1 MTLRNMSRRF
11 ARLVPRNLPILFVAS
26 SFVVLVCI
34 SLVSVEVWLT
44 WRARDIQ
51 LQESAVSTANLA
63 EAVAQHA
70 YDTIKEAD
78 TVLIGL
84 VERLER
90 EPAAQLDIERL
101 HRLLEHRVAELPQLH
116 GLFVY
121 DENGGW
127 LVNSQPILL
136 KNQNNSDREYFKFHR
151 DHSDRGVHIG
161 PPVRSKSTG
170 EWIVTVSRRFNQ
182 PDGKFGGVV
191 LATINMKY
199 FNQFFERFNIGR
211 DGAIYL
217 ALDNGTMLVRRP
229 FNEKSLGRDISK
241 LPLFRDYL
249 PKATAGTQTF
259 TSGQDGV
266 TRINSYQR
274 LEQYPLVVSAAFSKD
289 EILAR
294 WRADAYVNGAA
305 VAILT
310 LGIALLGFRLVR
322 QIQLRVQAETEL
334 VNARSSLEMLNKAL
348 EKLAMQDGLTGLA
361 NRRQFDVSLN
371 IEFARAMRNASSLAL
386 IMIDVDCFKQYND
399 TYGHAAGDEC
409 LKAIG
414 KALRDTPRRTG
425 DLAARYGGEE
435 LAVLLPGADV
445 AGALNVAEKIRAA
458 VESLQLTHIANG
470 KGIVTVSAG
479 VHAVEPQGANGA
491 AIDLVVAADKAL
503 YQAKANGRNRVCSL
517 TSNVALPLQAVA
529 GPGVPCVMDEAQL
542 HL

>member
-11 ARLVPRNLPILFVAS
+11 ARLVPRNLSILFVAS
-26 SFVVLVCI
+26 SFVVLVCV
-34 SLVSVEVWLT
+34 SLLSVEVWLT
-44 WRARDIQ
+44 LRARAIQ
-51 LQESAVSTANLA
+51 LEESAVSTANLA

-249 PKATAGTQTF
+249 PKARAGTQTF

-435 LAVLLPGADV
+435 MAVLLPGADV
-445 AGALNVAEKIRAA
+445 AGAWIVAEKIRAA

-479 VHAVEPQGANGA
+479 VHAVEPQGSNGV
-491 AIDLVVAADKAL
+491 AIDLVIAADKAL
-503 YQAKANGRNRVCSL
+503 YQAKANGRNRVCSA
-517 TSNVALPLQAVA
+517 TPNVALPLQAVA
-529 GPGVPCVMDEAQL
+529 GPGVPRVMDEAQL

>member
-11 ARLVPRNLPILFVAS
+11 ARLVPRNLPIMFVAT
-26 SFVVLVCI
+26 SFVVLVCV

-90 EPAAQLDIERL
+90 EPAAQLDLDRI
-101 HRLLEHRVAELPQLH
+101 HRLLGHRVAELPQLH

-151 DHSDRGVHIG
+151 DHPDLGVHIG

-170 EWIVTVSRRFNQ
+170 VWIVTVSRRFNQ

-199 FNQFFERFNIGR
+199 FNEFFGRFNIGR
-211 DGAIYL
+211 DGAIFL

-229 FNEKSLGRDISK
+229 FSEKSLGRDISK
-241 LPLFRDYL
+241 LPLFREYL
-249 PKATAGTQTF
+249 PKAPAGTHTY

-266 TRINSYQR
+266 TRINSYRR
-274 LEQYPLVVSAAFSKD
+274 LAQYPLVVSAALSED

-294 WRADAYVNGAA
+294 WRADASVNGAA

>member
-1 MTLRNMSRRF
+1 MTLRNISKRF
-11 ARLVPRNLPILFVAS
+11 AQLVPHNLPLMFVAT
-26 SFVVLVCI
+26 SFVVLVCV

-44 WRARDIQ
+44 WRARTIQ
-51 LQESAVSTANLA
+51 LQESEISAANLA
-63 EAVAQHA
+63 ESVAQHA

-90 EPAAQLDIERL
+90 EPGPQLDLDRI
-101 HRLLEHRVAELPQLH
+101 HRLLEFRVAELPQLH

-127 LVNSQPILL
+127 LVNSQPVML

-151 DHSDRGVHIG
+151 DHPDRGVHIG

-170 EWIVTVSRRFNQ
+170 EWIVTVSRRFNL

-199 FNQFFERFNIGR
+199 FVQFFERFNIGR
-211 DGAIYL
+211 NGAILL
-217 ALDNGTMLVRRP
+217 ALDNGIMLVRRP

-241 LPLFRDYL
+241 LPLFGEYL
-249 PKATAGTQTF
+249 PKAPTGTVTY

-266 TRINSYQR
+266 TRINSYRR
-274 LEQYPLVVSAAFSKD
+274 LAQYPLVVSAALSED

-294 WRADAYVNGAA
+294 WRSDTFVNGSAA
-305 VAILT
+305 AILT
-310 LGIALLGFRLVR
+310 LGIALLGFRLVK
-322 QIQLRVQAETEL
+322 QIQLRIRAETEL

-371 IEFARAMRNASSLAL
+371 TEFSRAMRNASSLAL
-386 IMIDVDCFKQYND
+386 IMIDVDHFKQYND

-414 KALRDTPRRTG
+414 KAVRDTPRRTG

-445 AGALNVAEKIRAA
+445 AGALLVAEKIRAA
-458 VESLQLTHIANG
+458 VEGLRLTHIANG
-470 KGIVTVSAG
+470 KGIVTISAG
-479 VHAVEPQGANGA
+479 VHAVVPQGSNGA
-491 AIDLVVAADKAL
+491 AVDLVVAADKAL
-503 YQAKANGRNRVCSL
+503 YQAKANGRNRVCSAAP
-517 TSNVALPLQAVA
+517 NAALPPQAAA
-529 GPGVPCVMDEAQL
+529 GRVVPCVMDEAQL
-542 HL
+542 PL

>member
-1 MTLRNMSRRF
+1 MTLRNISKRL
-11 ARLVPRNLPILFVAS
+11 ARLVPHHLPLMFVAT
-26 SFVVLVCI
+26 SFVILVCV
-34 SLVSVEVWLT
+34 SLVTVEVWLT
-44 WRARDIQ
+44 WRARTVQ
-51 LQESAVSTANLA
+51 LHESEVATANLA

-90 EPAAQLDIERL
+90 EPAPQIDLDRI
-101 HRLLEHRVAELPQLH
+101 HRLLELRVAELPQLH
-116 GLFVY
+116 GIFVY
-121 DENGGW
+121 DETGGW
-127 LVNSQPILL
+127 LVNSQPVLL

-151 DHSDRGVHIG
+151 HHPDRGVHIG

-182 PDGKFGGVV
+182 PDGTFGGVV
-191 LATINMKY
+191 LASINMKY
-199 FNQFFERFNIGR
+199 FDQFFARFNIGQE
-211 DGAIYL
+211 GTILL
-217 ALDNGTMLVRRP
+217 ALDNGVMLVRRP
-229 FNEKSLGRDISK
+229 FKEATLGRDISK
-241 LPLFRDYL
+241 LPLFQQYL
-249 PKATAGTQTF
+249 PKAPVGTVKF
-259 TSGQDGV
+259 TSGLDGV
-266 TRINSYQR
+266 TRIFTYRR
-274 LEQYPLVVSAAFSKD
+274 LMQYPLVVTAALSED

-310 LGIALLGFRLVR
+310 LGIALLGFRLLK
-322 QIQLRVQAETEL
+322 QIQLRIHAETEL

-371 IEFARAMRNASSLAL
+371 TEFARAMRNASSLAL
-386 IMIDVDCFKQYND
+386 VMIDVDCFKQYND

-414 KALRDTPRRTG
+414 KAVRDTPRRTG

-445 AGALNVAEKIRAA
+445 AGALLVAEKIRAA
-458 VESLQLTHIANG
+458 VEGLRLTHIANG

-479 VHAVEPQGANGA
+479 VHAVVPQGANGA
-491 AIDLVVAADKAL
+491 AVDLVVAADKAL
-503 YQAKANGRNRVCSL
+503 YQAKANGRNRVCSAAP
-517 TSNVALPLQAVA
+517 NVALPSQAAA
-529 GPGVPCVMDEAQL
+529 GRAVPRVMDEA
-542 HL
+542 

>member
-1 MTLRNMSRRF
+1 M
-11 ARLVPRNLPILFVAS
+11 FVAT
-26 SFVVLVCI
+26 SFVVLVCV

-44 WRARDIQ
+44 WRARAIQ
-51 LQESAVSTANLA
+51 LQESEVSTVNLA

-70 YDTIKEAD
+70 YDTVKEAD

-84 VERLER
+84 VERIEV
-90 EPAAQLDIERL
+90 EPAAQLDRERI

-121 DENGGW
+121 DANGGW
-127 LVNSQPILL
+127 LVNSQPVLL

-151 DHSDRGVHIG
+151 DHPDRGVHIG

-191 LATINMKY
+191 LATIDMKY
-199 FNQFFERFNIGR
+199 FNQFFGRFNIGR
-211 DGAIYL
+211 DGAIFL
-217 ALDNGTMLVRRP
+217 ALDNGIMLVRRP
-229 FNEKSLGRDISK
+229 FSEKSLGRDISK
-241 LPLFRDYL
+241 LPLFREYL
-249 PKATAGTQTF
+249 SKAPAGTHTF

-266 TRINSYQR
+266 TRINSYRR
-274 LEQYPLVVSAAFSKD
+274 LAQYPLVVSAALSED

-294 WRADAYVNGAA
+294 WRADTFVNGAA

-361 NRRQFDVSLN
+361 NRRQFDVSLKT
-371 IEFARAMRNASSLAL
+371 EFARAMRNASPLGL

-414 KALRDTPRRTG
+414 RVVRDIQRRPG

-435 LAVLLPGADV
+435 LVMLLPSTDM
-445 AGALNVAEKIRAA
+445 AGALTVAEKIRAA
-458 VESLQLTHIANG
+458 IENLGLTHIANG
-470 KGIVTVSAG
+470 KGLVTVSAG
-479 VHAVEPQGANGA
+479 VQALVPLRFKSEAL
-491 AIDLVVAADKAL
+491 DLVVAADKAL
-503 YQAKANGRNRVCSL
+503 YQAKSSGRNRVCSA
-517 TSNVALPLQAVA
+517 TPNVASPPQAAVGPGEACDMDEVQLPL
-529 GPGVPCVMDEAQL
+529 
-542 HL
+542 